1 MSERET
7 LRAVMANVMQTV
19 GYGGAVYEEK
29 AERLLTAL
37 EAAGVR
43 LVPAKLDSANM
54 DHWKIAS
61 AGITAIEDFGGQFG
75 SDHTPERQIADAY
88 RDMVQIAAS
97 PYAPE
102 ATTSPEP
109 SE

>member
-1 MSERET
+1 MNREDVKQTMLLAMSEHHSG
-7 LRAVMANVMQTV
+7 NI
-19 GYGGAVYEEK
+19 EE
-29 AERLLTAL
+29 ARRIVDAQLDAL

-43 LVPAKLDSANM
+43 LVPVKLDSKNL

-61 AGITAIEDFGGQFG
+61 AGINAIEDFGGQFG

-97 PYAPE
+97 PYRKDTE
-102 ATTSPEP
+102 
-109 SE
+109 